1 MRIGG
6 FLLGSLVGAAA
17 VVYFSRNN
25 KPTMAA
31 SWSQV
36 GDSINN
42 LVDTATNKIMNMRT
56 NMMQNKQN
64 PSQNSTGM
72 EKVEDIVNQNP
83 QVKQQVNEILRDNH
97 VARSPQ
103 ITQ

>member
-6 FLLGSLVGAAA
+6 FLLGSMVGAAA

-25 KPTMAA
+25 KPTMAS
-31 SWSQV
+31 SWSQA

-42 LVDTATNKIMNMRT
+42 LVDTARNKMMNMST
-56 NMMQNKQN
+56 KMKQDKQT
-64 PSQNSTGM
+64 PSQNSNAM
-72 EKVEDIVNQNP
+72 EKVEDIVNQDP
-83 QVKQQVNEILRDNH
+83 KVEHQVNEILRDNH
-97 VARSPQ
+97 VSKPQ

>member
-6 FLLGSLVGAAA
+6 FLFGSLVGAAA

-25 KPTMAA
+25 KPTMAS
-31 SWSQV
+31 SWSQA

-42 LVDTATNKIMNMRT
+42 LVDTAKNKMMNMST
-56 NMMQNKQN
+56 KMQQNKQN
-64 PSQNSTGM
+64 PSQNQTGM
-72 EKVEDIVNQNP
+72 EKVEDIVNQDP
-83 QVKQQVNEILRDNH
+83 RVKHQVNEILQDNN
-97 VARSPQ
+97 VSKPQ